1 MFFIFSTLPC
11 LTKPVER
18 RKRPNR
24 RRPLPSDQIEL
35 SRQNFPSH
43 QPVTINPLALELLKN
58 FNNEIIPISSST
70 KDSTFICESD
80 SDKATQTY
88 TRVSVGTECCSLT
101 NYDFKLT
108 RSMPIKTTEQKSSQ
122 TQGRIR
128 MYKKR
133 TRSTTKKTTTTAT
146 STTIDNDLLS
156 NNFSNPP
163 TNVFNASTMTQW
175 ENVSMNDT
183 ETQISS
189 TKRSDIS
196 IQTVGHISNILD
208 YPSQSS
214 ENNNSVIIQTLP
226 ISMTS
231 TQMQTITEFPF
242 EQPVNPYNTNHN
254 YLLPYQESVG
264 TSCFFDEFSLDDLSK
279 NDTSS
284 SSVLFDFDAM
294 DLLDLIDNGTQTYP
308 LITSHETQTM
318 TNWDP
323 MLLNE
328 DEWIQTM
335 MNN

>member
-1 MFFIFSTLPC
+1 MDDI
-11 LTKPVER
+11 
-18 RKRPNR
+18 
-24 RRPLPSDQIEL
+24 
-35 SRQNFPSH
+35 
-43 QPVTINPLALELLKN
+43 
-58 FNNEIIPISSST
+58 
-70 KDSTFICESD
+70 
-80 SDKATQTY
+80 
-88 TRVSVGTECCSLT
+88 
-101 NYDFKLT
+101 
-108 RSMPIKTTEQKSSQ
+108 RS
-122 TQGRIR
+122 
-128 MYKKR
+128 
-133 TRSTTKKTTTTAT
+133 
-146 STTIDNDLLS
+146 
-156 NNFSNPP
+156 

-175 ENVSMNDT
+175 ENVSMNDM

-189 TKRSDIS
+189 TQRSDIS

-214 ENNNSVIIQTLP
+214 ENNNNSVIVQTLP

-231 TQMQTITEFPF
+231 TQMQTITEFPPA
-242 EQPVNPYNTNHN
+242 ESYTN

-264 TSCFFDEFSLDDLSK
+264 TSCVFDEFLLDDLSK
-279 NDTSS
+279 NDTTSS

-318 TNWDP
+318 NNWDS